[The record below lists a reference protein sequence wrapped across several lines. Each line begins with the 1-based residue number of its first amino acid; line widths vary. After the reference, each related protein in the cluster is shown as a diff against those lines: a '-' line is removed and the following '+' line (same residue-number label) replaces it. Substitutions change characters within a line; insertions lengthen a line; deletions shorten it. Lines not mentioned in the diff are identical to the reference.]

1 MRPRA
6 APVLAAALAAALATA
21 PLRAAPDAAPPLVV
35 GQSLPLSGPAFPIAN
50 RVQAGAKALVD
61 RVNAGGGIN
70 GRRLE
75 LLTLD
80 DGGDRQRL
88 AANLRSLVQ
97 GRGALAILNCL
108 GERAC
113 ADAAAATRELGVP
126 LVGPF
131 SGAAALRAP
140 TLRHVFTLRPDDAR
154 EAEALVQQL
163 AAIGI
168 TRVAWLA
175 DGDEPAREQA
185 LAQALRQAGVQ
196 ASALRVEP
204 RAESLLAAWASIG
217 QAAPQAL
224 LLSLGPATLDLIS
237 HAELAARGELPATV
251 ATLSSSTLTQVTRLF
266 RGKVIG
272 FTSVVPIPEISQLP
286 LVREFE
292 RDADAHVG
300 PEAFSFEGLAA
311 YLHLRVLADALRR
324 AGARPDAARLAEAI
338 EGLGTA
344 DLGGWRL
351 RFGPD
356 RHHGSDHVEIA
367 LRARD
372 GKLRR

>member
-1 MRPRA
+1 MRRRLA
-6 APVLAAALAAALATA
+6 FALLAGLASAPALPA
-21 PLRAAPDAAPPLVV
+21 PEGPPPLVI
-35 GQSLPLSGPAFPIAN
+35 GQSLPLTGPAFPIAN

-61 RVNAGGGIN
+61 RVNAAGGVN

-80 DGGDRQRL
+80 DGGDRARL

-97 GRGALAILNCL
+97 RQGALAVVNCL
-108 GERAC
+108 GELAC
-113 ADAAAATRELGVP
+113 AEASAVTRELGVP

-140 TLRHVFTLRPDDAR
+140 ALKHVYTLRPDDRR
-154 EAEALVQQL
+154 EAEALVRQL
-163 AAIGI
+163 ASIGI
-168 TRVAWLA
+168 ARLAWLA
-175 DGDEPAREQA
+175 DGDEPAREAA
-185 LAQALRQAGVQ
+185 LAQALGEGGVQ
-196 ASALRVEP
+196 ATRIAVRP
-204 RAESLLAAWASIG
+204 QAESLEAAWQAVA

-224 LLSLGPATLDLIS
+224 LLSLGPATLDAIR
-237 HAELAARGELPATV
+237 HADLAARRELPATV
-251 ATLSSSTLTQVTRLF
+251 ATLSSAGLTQATRLF

-292 RDADAHVG
+292 RDADAFVG
-300 PEAFSFEGLAA
+300 PEAFSFEGLAS
-311 YLHLRVLADALRR
+311 YLHLRVLAEALRR
-324 AGARPDAARLAEAI
+324 AGPRPDTARLADAI
-338 EGLGTA
+338 EGLGSV
-344 DLGGWRL
+344 DFGGWRL

-356 RHHGSDHVEIA
+356 RHHGSEHLEIG